1 MFCPGLQAGLR
12 VARNLRNNIQ
22 LLVCCA
28 NSIIFCIYYVMETLG
43 DPTRMIKNQRTYI
56 SCFFEGYNLIEQ
68 RSGTSQVVLVVKN
81 LIASGNAG
89 DVRDGFV
96 PWVGKIPLQ
105 YSCLENLTDRGA
117 WWAIVH
123 RVAKSWTC

>member
-1 MFCPGLQAGLR
+1 VGK
-12 VARNLRNNIQ
+12 
-22 LLVCCA
+22 
-28 NSIIFCIYYVMETLG
+28 LG
-43 DPTRMIKNQRTYI
+43 DPSRMIKNQRTYI

-68 RSGTSQVVLVVKN
+68 HSGTSQEVLVVKN
-81 LIASGNAG
+81 LTANAKAG

-105 YSCLENLTDRGA
+105 YSCLENPSDRGA

-123 RVAKSWTC
+123 RVAKSWT